1 VSLGTAVSPPSHTA
15 VSHRRLSPRRLT
27 PVLRRVMRDT
37 RPPTD
42 LRQSKARI
50 EAQCSWS
57 WLLTTTSHIKQISAP
72 CACEIDVDA

>member
-1 VSLGTAVSPPSHTA
+1 
-15 VSHRRLSPRRLT
+15 
-27 PVLRRVMRDT
+27 MRDT